1 MRFYRYLG
9 FFLICAPLT
18 GLAEQPLLPPSV
30 SDTYVVNEDMAS
42 DEVRVSYLI
51 GYRLGQNLAELDIGD
66 LNYQAL
72 WKGLLE
78 AESEMPSRYTE
89 IESSQAY
96 ARYFEWK
103 QLQEKH
109 LQADNLEKALQFLT
123 ANLERESIVAT
134 GSGLQYQVMT
144 AGSGSQV
151 QLLDWVRIRYQTK
164 LADGTFIS
172 DSSETPEGVWVPV
185 AELIPAWTEALL
197 LMPLGSRWMLYAGPE
212 LTFGNKPPLPD
223 IPANAA
229 LIFDIELLEVRPRVE
244 PGIAEDE

>member
-9 FFLICAPLT
+9 FFLICTPLT
-18 GLAEQPLLPPSV
+18 GLTEQPLLPPSA
-30 SDTYVVNEDMAS
+30 SNAYVVNDDIAS
-42 DEVRVSYLI
+42 DEIRVSYLV
-51 GYRLGQNLAELDIGD
+51 GYRLGKNLAELDIGD
-66 LNYQAL
+66 LDYQAL

-103 QLQEKH
+103 QLQKKQ

-134 GSGLQYQVMT
+134 ASGLQYQVMT
-144 AGSGSQV
+144 AGSGPQV
-151 QLLDWVRIRYQTK
+151 QLLDWVRIRYHTK
-164 LADGTFIS
+164 LVDGTFIS
-172 DSSETPEGVWVPV
+172 DSSETPAGVWVPV

-197 LMPLGSRWMLYAGPE
+197 LMPVGSRWMLYAGPE
-212 LTFGNKPPLPD
+212 LTFGNKPPLKS

-229 LIFDIELLEVRPRVE
+229 LVFDIELLEVRPSVMPDAAGE
-244 PGIAEDE
+244 E

>member
-1 MRFYRYLG
+1 MRFYRYLV
-9 FFLICAPLT
+9 FFLMSTPLS
-18 GLAEQPLLPPSV
+18 GLAEQPFLPSSV
-30 SDTYVVNEDMAS
+30 ADSYVENEDISS

-51 GYRLGQNLAELDIGD
+51 GYRLGQNLAKLDIDD

-78 AESEMPSRYTE
+78 AESEMPNRYTE

-103 QLQEKH
+103 QLQKKH
-109 LQADNLEKALQFLT
+109 LQADNLEKAQQFLK
-123 ANLERESIVAT
+123 ANLERESVVTT

-151 QLLDWVRIRYQTK
+151 ESLDWVRIRYQTK

-172 DSSETPEGVWVPV
+172 DSSETPAGVWVPV

-212 LTFGNKPPLPD
+212 LTFGNKPPLQD
-223 IPANAA
+223 IPVNGA
-229 LIFDIELLEVRPRVE
+229 LIFDIELLEVRPRE
-244 PGIAEDE
+244 ESAEDE